1 MDIWDDGIRE
11 WFSAKFKPMGVKKC
25 YFPLFI
31 TKGALEREA
40 DHVEGFAAEASL
52 PCILVLFAICV
63 SLFLFISNKA
73 KGSSRGMWRASLLRQ
88 VSLSKYV
95 SQSFINDCLHTNPKR

>member
-1 MDIWDDGIRE
+1 MKSVEATTGCYILRPYAMDIWDDGIRE
-11 WFSAKFKPMGVKKC
+11 WFSAKIKPMGVKKC

-52 PCILVLFAICV
+52 LAAHV
-63 SLFLFISNKA
+63 SWHA
-73 KGSSRGMWRASLLRQ
+73 LLSHP
-88 VSLSKYV
+88 VWLKP
-95 SQSFINDCLHTNPKR
+95 T